1 MKCSAQLLLALSLAA
16 PASAWAVNVCTDAS
30 GKTVYQQQPCLAL
43 APRQE
48 NAPVAARAIT
58 PAVAAETVRRFRASL
73 SSRDATNA
81 ANFLAPGFT
90 ASIQTAKGTEQYD
103 RAAFA
108 DMLSRVLN
116 AATAYKSAARC
127 SAPVIADASATV
139 ACEVHESL
147 TILKKTSDGVSSD
160 THRIAVVD
168 GAARFVSIASI
179 QRDK

>member
-1 MKCSAQLLLALSLAA
+1 MNNASRIALCSLFLAPTAA
-16 PASAWAVNVCTDAS
+16 LAVNVCTDAS

-48 NAPVAARAIT
+48 NAPVAARTLTA
-58 PAVAAETVRRFRASL
+58 AVATETIRRFRASL

-81 ANFLAPGFT
+81 ANFLAPSFT
-90 ASIQTAKGTEQYD
+90 ASIQTAKGAEQYD

-108 DMLSRVLN
+108 DMLTRVLN
-116 AATAYKSAARC
+116 AATVYKSSAKC
-127 SAPVIADASATV
+127 TAPVLADSIATV
-139 ACEVHESL
+139 ACEVHETL

-168 GAARFVSIASI
+168 GVAKFVSIASI
-179 QRDK
+179 QR